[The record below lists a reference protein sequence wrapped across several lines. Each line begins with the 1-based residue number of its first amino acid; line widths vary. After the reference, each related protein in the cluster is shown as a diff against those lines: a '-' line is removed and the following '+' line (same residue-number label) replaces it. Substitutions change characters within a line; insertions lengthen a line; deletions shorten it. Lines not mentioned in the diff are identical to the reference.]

1 MSDKSEFAT
10 SIRGDRKKGFSPRA
24 LAAVMAAGIGV
35 QEMLR
40 SGLTVGNAA
49 GTAVGSL
56 AAFVVADVTNA
67 SKTEALLIGGIA
79 GSFGVV
85 VGNKIDTKTG
95 EESSLTSLGLYPNQT
110 NKYIDGL

>member
-1 MSDKSEFAT
+1 MNDKSKVAT
-10 SIRGDRKKGFSPRA
+10 SIRGERKQGFSPRA
-24 LAAVMAAGIGV
+24 LAAVTAAGIGV

-56 AAFVVADVTNA
+56 AACVVADVTNA
-67 SKTEALLIGGIA
+67 SKTEAVMIGGIA
-79 GSFGVV
+79 GSFGIA

>member
-1 MSDKSEFAT
+1 MNDKSKAAT

-24 LAAVMAAGIGV
+24 LAAVTAASIGV

-49 GTAVGSL
+49 GATVGSL

-67 SKTEALLIGGIA
+67 SKTEAVMIGGIA
-79 GSFGVV
+79 GSFGIA

-95 EESSLTSLGLYPNQT
+95 EESSLTILELYPNLT
-110 NKYIDGL
+110 NKYIEGL